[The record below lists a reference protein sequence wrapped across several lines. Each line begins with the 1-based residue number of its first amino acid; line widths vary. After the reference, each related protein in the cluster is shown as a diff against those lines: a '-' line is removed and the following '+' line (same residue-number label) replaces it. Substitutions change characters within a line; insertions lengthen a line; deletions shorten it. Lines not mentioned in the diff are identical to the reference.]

1 MDQVGED
8 ALVTCNNVLN
18 RLVAAETHVVGV
30 AACLFKRRSGI
41 RSKEW
46 ARAWEESRSRSKQE
60 RKWNI
65 GKKNGREEVIW
76 ASRGCRVGKKIAK

>member
-30 AACLFKRRSGI
+30 AACLFNNKVARRSGI
-41 RSKEW
+41 RSKGCKGVGRVAKWIE
-46 ARAWEESRSRSKQE
+46 AGRGNRILE
-60 RKWNI
+60 RRTVE
-65 GKKNGREEVIW
+65 KK
-76 ASRGCRVGKKIAK
+76 